1 MTTRSKSPSLSKS
14 AKATPRPTT
23 GWEAFTDTE
32 SQIVALVGEGLANG
46 QIADQLFVSRR
57 TVESHLVRVY
67 QKLGFT
73 RRADLVIA
81 ERQRREANHG

>member
-1 MTTRSKSPSLSKS
+1 MRPRR
-14 AKATPRPTT
+14 ATPRPTT
-23 GWEAFTDTE
+23 GWEAFTTTE
-32 SQIVALVGEGLANG
+32 RQVVELVGDGMANG

-81 ERQRREANHG
+81 ERQRRETGDGPT